1 MINEFITPVS
11 AELRELAE
19 GLDLFSI
26 GNNVRF
32 DEEIQEN
39 SLVILGVR
47 ETRGGVENYNSE
59 LGFDAIRK
67 QLYKLKKGHWH
78 LPMYDLGD
86 LHAGATPEDSYFAF
100 QKIQEELLKL
110 NCVIIILGGSANLAY
125 YQFRAF
131 DSKTHKVNLT
141 SVDNRFRLGNDAEGL
156 NSNNYLSKII
166 TTEPHSLFEYCHLG
180 FQTYFVAQEELDLME
195 HLNFDVKRLGKL
207 MESVEESEP
216 ELRNSDMV
224 VLNLEAIQCSD
235 FRSTLELS
243 PNGFNSR
250 EICALARY
258 AGINN
263 KVQSFGV
270 YNFKA
275 KNIPSDELLMA
286 EILWYFIEGKN
297 HAPESISLEESENFE
312 TFYVQIPEQDL
323 IFYRNIMT
331 DQWWL
336 ELQEMNEIERM
347 GKQPTPCSHKDYE
360 NSLKG
365 EIPERWWKS
374 YKKLY

>member
-11 AELRELAE
+11 DELRELAAE
-19 GLDLFSI
+19 LDIFSI
-26 GNNVRF
+26 GNNLRF
-32 DEEIQEN
+32 DEEITEN
-39 SLVILGVR
+39 SIVIFGVR
-47 ETRGGVENYNSE
+47 ETRGGGENFNEE
-59 LGFDAIRK
+59 LNFDSIRK

-86 LHAGATPEDSYFAF
+86 LHAGATREDTYFAF

-110 NCVIIILGGSANLAY
+110 NTIIIVLGGSANLAY

-141 SVDNRFRLGNDAEGL
+141 CVDNRFRLGNDAEPL
-156 NSNNYLSKII
+156 NAQNYLSKII
-166 TTEPHSLFEYCHLG
+166 TNEPHSLFEYCHLG
-180 FQTYFVAQEELDLME
+180 HQTYFVAQEELDLME

-224 VLNLEAIQCSD
+224 VLNLEALQCSD
-235 FRSTLELS
+235 FRSSIDLS

-250 EICALARY
+250 EICALSRY

-275 KNIPSDELLMA
+275 KNIPSDELLVA

-297 HAPESISLEESENFE
+297 HAPESISMEESESFE

-336 ELQEMNEIERM
+336 ELQEMNEIERL
-347 GKQPTPCSHKDYE
+347 GKQPVPCSHKDYE